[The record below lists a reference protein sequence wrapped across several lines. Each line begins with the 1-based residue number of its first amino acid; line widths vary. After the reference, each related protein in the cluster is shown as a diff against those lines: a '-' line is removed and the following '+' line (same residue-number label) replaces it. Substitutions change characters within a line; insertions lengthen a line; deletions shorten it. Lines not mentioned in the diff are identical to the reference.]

1 MLIERNYPVRMVDS
15 AMNRARAIKRS
26 DALRPAACKPP
37 TPRRPVWV
45 TLWDPRLPSLQ
56 AINQKHWRTMTTTD
70 PYLNEVFPQPP
81 LIAYKRQK
89 NIRDFFVR
97 AKIPSE
103 NTRSKR
109 TVPGMKKCPKNCLAC
124 PYVKERK
131 EIQTTNFKWKINQP
145 MNCQNSN
152 VVYMIECSIDR
163 CKMRYIGET
172 ERSMKDRLMEHLGHI
187 RRKETNQPIGN
198 HFNLPGHSQD
208 NVTISILERV
218 KVNNILYRQE
228 REKYLIK
235 KFNTF
240 YSGMNKSPGIL

>member
-1 MLIERNYPVRMVDS
+1 
-15 AMNRARAIKRS
+15 
-26 DALRPAACKPP
+26 
-37 TPRRPVWV
+37 
-45 TLWDPRLPSLQ
+45 
-56 AINQKHWRTMTTTD
+56 MTTSD

-89 NIRDFFVR
+89 NIRDYLVR
-97 AKIPSE
+97 AKVPSE
-103 NTRSKR
+103 NTRSRR
-109 TVPGMKKCPKNCLAC
+109 TLPGMKKCLKNCLAC

-131 EIQTTNFKWKINQP
+131 EIQTKQFKWKINQP
-145 MNCQNSN
+145 LNCQNSN
-152 VVYMIECSIDR
+152 VVYMIECNKDR

-172 ERSMKDRLMEHLGHI
+172 ERTMKDRLMEHLGYI
-187 RRKETNQPIGN
+187 RRKETNQPIGQ
-198 HFNLPGHSQD
+198 HFNLPGHTQD

-228 REKYLIK
+228 REKYLIR